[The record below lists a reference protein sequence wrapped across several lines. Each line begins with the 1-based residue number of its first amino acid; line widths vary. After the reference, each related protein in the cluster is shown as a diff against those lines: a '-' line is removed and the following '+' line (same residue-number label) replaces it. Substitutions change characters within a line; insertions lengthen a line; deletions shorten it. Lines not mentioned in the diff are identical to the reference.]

1 MLKKTLIS
9 TVILLIACHSAN
21 ATRARMQGLGQS
33 QQVGS
38 FYLDDTRNVFRNA
51 AYAAV
56 QKDYVLAE
64 WNNTAVNSTT
74 SDGEG
79 GYFMGAGAMNY
90 GVYFGAD
97 IDQRTQN
104 TARATNTYTQS
115 DDLIDLFL
123 SGGDSTKWGVRVN
136 YGKNKLTS
144 GTNTAYGLGFGAIME
159 EMEFFA
165 NLDMFNESEL
175 STGNKFEGDF
185 GYNVGLT
192 YDFMDMTV
200 WAVYSGFGYEI
211 KPTSGAATTRETMK
225 AEVGLG
231 REYEVSN
238 TSRVITDISYFYQ
251 EQDDKVTTTVTT
263 KTRGLDINI
272 GFEADATS
280 WLTWRG
286 SFKQDLTSEIFGS
299 VETANTNINGGATL
313 TFGKLMVD
321 GTIGFTSGKVGSNDL
336 LGQVGV
342 HYWF

>member
-1 MLKKTLIS
+1 L
-9 TVILLIACHSAN
+9 VITWVLLMI
-21 ATRARMQGLGQS
+21 L
-33 QQVGS
+33 
-38 FYLDDTRNVFRNA
+38 
-51 AYAAV
+51 
-56 QKDYVLAE
+56 
-64 WNNTAVNSTT
+64 
-74 SDGEG
+74 
-79 GYFMGAGAMNY
+79 
-90 GVYFGAD
+90 
-97 IDQRTQN
+97 
-104 TARATNTYTQS
+104 
-115 DDLIDLFL
+115 
-123 SGGDSTKWGVRVN
+123 
-136 YGKNKLTS
+136 
-144 GTNTAYGLGFGAIME
+144 
-159 EMEFFA
+159 
-165 NLDMFNESEL
+165 
-175 STGNKFEGDF
+175 
-185 GYNVGLT
+185 
-192 YDFMDMTV
+192 

-211 KPTSGAATTRETMK
+211 KPTSGTATTRETMK

-231 REYEVSN
+231 REYEVSS